1 MPAPEAVPVIAIDGP
16 VGSGKGAVTARVAAE
31 LDFFLLDSGALYR
44 ALALKA
50 RARGIGVDDFAALAR
65 LSESLDLVFV
75 AGNDASPVGVQ
86 LDGEDVTSEIRTER
100 CGDDASRVSRW
111 PEVRAALL
119 DLQRGFR
126 RPPGLVADG
135 RDMGTIVF
143 PDALVKVYLTAT
155 VQARAERRHKQL
167 MAKGVDGNVRDVL
180 REVAERDRRDRERA
194 VAPMVPAGDS
204 VRVDTTGVGLDEVV
218 AQVLGIFRRR
228 TAAATLER

>member
-1 MPAPEAVPVIAIDGP
+1 MPVPETVPVIAVDGP
-16 VGSGKGAVTARVAAE
+16 VGSGKGAVSGRVAEE

-65 LSESLDLVFV
+65 LSGNLDLVFI

-100 CGDDASRVSRW
+100 CGNDASRVSRW
-111 PEVRAALL
+111 PEVRSALL

-135 RDMGTIVF
+135 RDMGTVVF

-167 MAKGVDGNVRDVL
+167 MAKGVDVNVCNVL
-180 REVAERDRRDRERA
+180 REVAERDQRDRERA
-194 VAPMVPAGDS
+194 VAPMRPAGDS
-204 VRVDTTGVGLDEVV
+204 VRVDTTGVGLEEVV
-218 AQVLGIFRRR
+218 AQVLGVFRRR
-228 TAAATLER
+228 TAAAT

>member
-1 MPAPEAVPVIAIDGP
+1 MPVPENIPVIAVDGP
-16 VGSGKGAVTARVAAE
+16 VGSGKGAVSGRVAEE
-31 LDFFLLDSGALYR
+31 LGFFLLDSGALYR

-50 RARGIGVDDFAALAR
+50 RARGIGADDFAALAR

-75 AGNDASPVGVQ
+75 AGNDASPVGVR

-100 CGDDASRVSRW
+100 CGNDASRVSRW
-111 PEVRAALL
+111 PEVRDALL

-167 MAKGVDGNVRDVL
+167 MAKGVDVNVCDVL
-180 REVAERDRRDRERA
+180 REVAERDQRDRERA
-194 VAPMVPAGDS
+194 VAPMMPAGDS

-218 AQVLGIFRRR
+218 AQVLGLFRRR
-228 TAAATLER
+228 TAAATSER

>member
-1 MPAPEAVPVIAIDGP
+1 MPVPETVPVIAIDGP
-16 VGSGKGAVTARVAAE
+16 VGSGKGAVTGRVAAE

-86 LDGEDVTSEIRTER
+86 LDGEDVTSAIRTER
-100 CGDDASRVSRW
+100 CGNDASRVSRW

-167 MAKGVDGNVRDVL
+167 MAKGVDGNVCDVL